1 MEEIKSCPFCGGDG
15 VLREKFILG
24 ISNRK
29 NYWIVCGKCQA
40 RIQDRRSIKR
50 AVEAWNNRISTEEN
64 ID

>member
-1 MEEIKSCPFCGGDG
+1 MEEIKNCPFCGGIG
-15 VLREKFILG
+15 VLREKFMQG
-24 ISNRK
+24 IANRK